1 MKKINLYDII
11 HRNFAFVFFEKKGL
25 PVEQHQPHYLNRQP
39 QGLYDPAYEHD
50 ACGVGFVANI
60 DGNAS
65 YDIVRR
71 GLEVLQNMAH
81 RGATGADSLTG
92 DGAGITIQ
100 MPHAFFSGLY
110 SDLPKLG
117 SYATGLVFLP
127 QGDAQAEECVRSFE
141 AIIEQEAQTL
151 LWWREVPIFS
161 ACLGELARQSEPTIR
176 QIFIKKHDG
185 IDQDSFERILF
196 VIRKQIER
204 KIRGLGEGYELFHI
218 PSLSTNKMVYK
229 GLFLPQQ
236 LEDFFFDLK
245 NPDLQSAIAMVHS
258 RFSTNTFPTWD
269 LAQPF
274 RFLAHNGEI
283 NTIKGN
289 IFWTQARESLLS
301 SGLLGDDI
309 SKILPIIEP
318 GKSDSM
324 TFDNVLEL
332 LVLAGRSLPHAI
344 MMMIPEAW
352 NDKNPISDSLKAFY
366 EYHATF
372 MEPWDGPATI
382 AFTDGKIIGA
392 TLDRNG
398 LRPARYLVTKD
409 NMIVMASESGVQM
422 FEPEDIVSKGRLM
435 PGKML
440 IVDTVE
446 GRIIPDSEVKSLV
459 ANQHP
464 YRHWLDENR
473 VDLAS
478 LPVSAAPE
486 VILPDSQL
494 NALHHVFGYDIEEV
508 KAVLLPMCKDGKE
521 PVGSMGND
529 TPLAILSHKPQRL
542 FNYFKQLFAQ
552 VTNPAIDPIREV
564 LVMSLTSFIGCRS
577 NLLTEGP
584 EHCRSIKFKTPI
596 LTNMEVQKIR
606 EYSGLGFKSATI
618 DILFPEA
625 EGEAGLGPALD
636 RLCQQVTDKIN
647 EGYQIIF
654 LSDKNANKA
663 NAPIPSILA
672 TSAVHHYLVS
682 NKTRPRIG
690 LIIETGEAREVMHF
704 GLLFGYGAD
713 AINPY
718 LSFATIQF
726 MIQET
731 MVALPYQTAEHN
743 YVHAIE
749 HGILKI
755 MSKMGISTL
764 RSYRGSQLY
773 EAIGLHPSVVDQYF
787 TGTASRV
794 GGIGLN
800 EIAKEALGFHHEA
813 YQKEALPVSQ
823 LRPLGQY
830 RFRKDGEFHAW
841 NPETV
846 RFLQKAVRTKDAT
859 VFAQFS
865 EVANRQT
872 REFGMLRGLLEVKAG
887 TPIPI
892 EEVESIDDIV
902 KRFATGAM
910 SFGALSKEAHETLA
924 VGMNK
929 IGGRSNS
936 GEGGEEPERFITRP
950 DGTSSRSAIKQ
961 VASGRFGVTTYYL
974 TNADELQIKISQGAK
989 PGEGGQLPGHKVD
1002 ALIAKTRYATPGVS
1016 LISPPPHHDIYSIED
1031 LAQLIFDLKNV
1042 NPAAAVS
1049 VKLVAEVGVGT
1060 VAAGVAKA
1068 YADLITIS
1076 GYDGGTGAS
1085 PISSIRHSGIP
1096 WELGLSETQQTLV
1109 LNNLRGRV
1117 RLQVDGQLKTGRD
1130 VIVAALLGAEEFGF
1144 STAALIAIGCVMV
1157 RECHLNT
1164 CPTGVATQDPDLRK
1178 KFQGLPDHVI
1188 QFMLFVGQEVREQ
1201 MAQMGVRKLADIIG
1215 RTDLLEPRVD
1225 EARWKTAHLD
1235 FSRIL
1240 YKPAVAY
1247 PCVKVEDQL
1256 HKIKDILDRELIAAS
1271 HRTFEYREPVRIKMP
1286 IRNTNRTVGA
1296 MLSGQLT
1303 KRFGL
1308 DTLPEDTVSCHFVG
1322 TAGQSFGAWLVKG
1335 MTFRLEGDSNDYL
1348 GKGLSGGKIIV
1359 HPNVESTFEAQNNII
1374 VGNTT
1379 LYGATDG
1386 EVYIR
1391 GMAGERF
1398 AIRNS
1403 GAVAVVEGAGDHCCE
1418 YMTGGR
1424 VIVLGP
1430 VGRNFAAGMSGG
1442 IAYVYDKEDTFDY
1455 FCNKEMVELCPLNQ
1469 EDEAFLQR
1477 TIGHHA
1483 AYTNSAVGKECLD
1496 NWESE
1501 KSKFI
1506 KVLPLEYKVYLLSQK
1521 DIEVV
1526 EAAEG

>member
-50 ACGVGFVANI
+50 SCGVGFVANI

-110 SDLPKLG
+110 SDLPKRG

-185 IDQDSFERILF
+185 IDQDRFERILF

-564 LVMSLTSFIGCRS
+564 LVMSLTSFIGCQS

-596 LTNMEVQKIR
+596 LTNTEVQKIR
-606 EYSGLGFKSATI
+606 E
-618 DILFPEA
+618 
-625 EGEAGLGPALD
+625 
-636 RLCQQVTDKIN
+636 
-647 EGYQIIF
+647 
-654 LSDKNANKA
+654 
-663 NAPIPSILA
+663 
-672 TSAVHHYLVS
+672 
-682 NKTRPRIG
+682 
-690 LIIETGEAREVMHF
+690 
-704 GLLFGYGAD
+704 
-713 AINPY
+713 
-718 LSFATIQF
+718 
-726 MIQET
+726 
-731 MVALPYQTAEHN
+731 
-743 YVHAIE
+743 
-749 HGILKI
+749 
-755 MSKMGISTL
+755 
-764 RSYRGSQLY
+764 
-773 EAIGLHPSVVDQYF
+773 
-787 TGTASRV
+787 
-794 GGIGLN
+794 
-800 EIAKEALGFHHEA
+800 
-813 YQKEALPVSQ
+813 
-823 LRPLGQY
+823 
-830 RFRKDGEFHAW
+830 
-841 NPETV
+841 
-846 RFLQKAVRTKDAT
+846 
-859 VFAQFS
+859 
-865 EVANRQT
+865 
-872 REFGMLRGLLEVKAG
+872 
-887 TPIPI
+887 
-892 EEVESIDDIV
+892 
-902 KRFATGAM
+902 
-910 SFGALSKEAHETLA
+910 
-924 VGMNK
+924 
-929 IGGRSNS
+929 
-936 GEGGEEPERFITRP
+936 
-950 DGTSSRSAIKQ
+950 
-961 VASGRFGVTTYYL
+961 
-974 TNADELQIKISQGAK
+974 
-989 PGEGGQLPGHKVD
+989 
-1002 ALIAKTRYATPGVS
+1002 
-1016 LISPPPHHDIYSIED
+1016 
-1031 LAQLIFDLKNV
+1031 
-1042 NPAAAVS
+1042 
-1049 VKLVAEVGVGT
+1049 
-1060 VAAGVAKA
+1060 
-1068 YADLITIS
+1068 
-1076 GYDGGTGAS
+1076 
-1085 PISSIRHSGIP
+1085 
-1096 WELGLSETQQTLV
+1096 
-1109 LNNLRGRV
+1109 
-1117 RLQVDGQLKTGRD
+1117 
-1130 VIVAALLGAEEFGF
+1130 
-1144 STAALIAIGCVMV
+1144 
-1157 RECHLNT
+1157 
-1164 CPTGVATQDPDLRK
+1164 
-1178 KFQGLPDHVI
+1178 
-1188 QFMLFVGQEVREQ
+1188 
-1201 MAQMGVRKLADIIG
+1201 
-1215 RTDLLEPRVD
+1215 
-1225 EARWKTAHLD
+1225 
-1235 FSRIL
+1235 
-1240 YKPAVAY
+1240 
-1247 PCVKVEDQL
+1247 
-1256 HKIKDILDRELIAAS
+1256 
-1271 HRTFEYREPVRIKMP
+1271 
-1286 IRNTNRTVGA
+1286 
-1296 MLSGQLT
+1296 
-1303 KRFGL
+1303 
-1308 DTLPEDTVSCHFVG
+1308 
-1322 TAGQSFGAWLVKG
+1322 
-1335 MTFRLEGDSNDYL
+1335 
-1348 GKGLSGGKIIV
+1348 
-1359 HPNVESTFEAQNNII
+1359 
-1374 VGNTT
+1374 
-1379 LYGATDG
+1379 
-1386 EVYIR
+1386 
-1391 GMAGERF
+1391 
-1398 AIRNS
+1398 
-1403 GAVAVVEGAGDHCCE
+1403 
-1418 YMTGGR
+1418 
-1424 VIVLGP
+1424 
-1430 VGRNFAAGMSGG
+1430 
-1442 IAYVYDKEDTFDY
+1442 
-1455 FCNKEMVELCPLNQ
+1455 
-1469 EDEAFLQR
+1469 
-1477 TIGHHA
+1477 
-1483 AYTNSAVGKECLD
+1483 
-1496 NWESE
+1496 
-1501 KSKFI
+1501 
-1506 KVLPLEYKVYLLSQK
+1506 
-1521 DIEVV
+1521 
-1526 EAAEG
+1526 